1 LRASLAPEV
10 TSKIFRYVLDERLL
24 VEFIV
29 QEFPSGDRSQ
39 PARWLRSLEEAPP
52 ELIVDG

>member
-1 LRASLAPEV
+1 LRASLAPEF

-39 PARWLRSLEEAPP
+39 PARWVRGLEEAPA
-52 ELIVDG
+52 ELIVDE